1 MKTYTREELTAITPE
16 QFNAMS
22 EEEKSNVKAQ
32 GKAFM
37 IADLEARGAA

>member
-22 EEEKSNVKAQ
+22 EEEKANVRSQGRAFLAAAQ
-32 GKAFM
+32 S
-37 IADLEARGAA
+37 